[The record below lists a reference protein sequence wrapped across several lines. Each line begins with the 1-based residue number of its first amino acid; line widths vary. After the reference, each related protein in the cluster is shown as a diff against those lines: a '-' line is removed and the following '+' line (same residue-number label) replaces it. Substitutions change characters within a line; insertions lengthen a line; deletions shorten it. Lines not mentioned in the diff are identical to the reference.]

1 MRARNP
7 RINVILVIGGSL
19 GTCWTR
25 FIAHVVWHVTPRV
38 SGAHVFAPDLHTYT
52 ARSPRG
58 PLGTM
63 SASPEHALGDMLG
76 LDSTT
81 VSEQIMPYL
90 SSYKS
95 PKALRTYLHELI
107 GTSMQANAITDA
119 LVASRFPQ
127 NTMPRKEDTKK
138 PIRLTPAS
146 VKSALAEAEERAQ
159 TRALEPTPEIKAL
172 DTAFSM
178 LSTEPSS
185 PAASVYAP
193 KKRYMCLCQG
203 RAHALA
209 EWVPLCFACG
219 LILCSAIRPVP
230 VSPYSACPSCQTSP
244 IVSSKNRTRLLS
256 DMVNLREE
264 LSQEQADQE
273 AQRQAERN
281 ALRASGRTPEQAFPT
296 LQGTPAPPP
305 TAQPKQRSRTLHLD
319 MKTHKVTVS
328 KSRSRPVVPTKSK
341 QDSDDGVPTV
351 AEDGSLLVH
360 DVDDDMFRSRMS
372 STAPSVLPAY
382 QRWQDIPT
390 SVTCVY
396 VPASSRDARLE
407 AFESHELTQVPDL
420 DVLLQRR
427 PPGSAASTQ
436 RRNRKNAT
444 DAAIS
449 RSQGRKTG
457 KPGRRRRP
465 GS

>member
-1 MRARNP
+1 MPDTIHHACRVARHAP
-7 RINVILVIGGSL
+7 GQRRLCLRHRPPHLRGSFGLV
-19 GTCWTR
+19 
-25 FIAHVVWHVTPRV
+25 
-38 SGAHVFAPDLHTYT
+38 AP
-52 ARSPRG
+52 
-58 PLGTM
+58 GTM
-63 SASPEHALGDMLG
+63 SVSPEHALGDMLG
-76 LDSTT
+76 LDYITI
-81 VSEQIMPYL
+81 SEQIIPYL
-90 SSYKS
+90 SSHKS

-107 GTSMQANAITDA
+107 GTSTQANTVTDA

-127 NTMPRKEDTKK
+127 STVPRKEDTKK
-138 PIRLTPAS
+138 PVRLTPAS
-146 VKSALAEAEERAQ
+146 VKCALAEAEERAQ
-159 TRALEPTPEIKAL
+159 PRTLEPTPEIKAL

-185 PAASVYAP
+185 PVASAYAP
-193 KKRYMCLCQG
+193 KTRYMCLCQG
-203 RAHALA
+203 RMHALA

-219 LILCSAIRPVP
+219 LVLCSAIRPVP

-244 IVSSKNRTRLLS
+244 IVPSKNRTRLLN
-256 DMVNLREE
+256 DMVHLRDE
-264 LSQEQADQE
+264 LSQEQAEQE

-281 ALRASGRTPEQAFPT
+281 AMRASGRTPEQAFPT
-296 LQGTPAPPP
+296 LQGSPAPPP

-328 KSRSRPVVPTKSK
+328 KPKSRPTAPTKPK
-341 QDSDDGVPTV
+341 QDSDDGMPTL

-360 DVDDDMFRSRMS
+360 DVDDDLFRSRMS
-372 STAPSVLPAY
+372 STTPPVLSTYP
-382 QRWQDIPT
+382 RWQDIPT

-396 VPASSRDARLE
+396 IPASSRDARLE

-420 DVLLQRR
+420 DILLQRKA
-427 PPGSAASTQ
+427 PGSAASTQ
-436 RRNRKNAT
+436 KRNRKNAT

-465 GS
+465 GP